1 MPDGASITMENNP
14 TETTKAVDV
23 EAEIPATTNPE
34 ADATANAGAEAEG
47 STSTEDLTALIEAEK
62 KHGKPDP
69 AKARERIEKKFKPVQ
84 EEEEEE
90 DEEERPVTRR
100 ELAEM
105 LARQAHEN
113 TLISQE
119 DTIIE
124 LSESLGQTSQEA
136 ELIRSI
142 HANRIFPVGMPLR
155 EQLAEAAAIANVKR
169 VEARNAEL
177 TRKIQ
182 SQNTVS
188 RNTATTHRDPQAN
201 LEPDMAPDLKVS
213 MQRAGYIY
221 NSSSRRYEKK
231 LPNGKTLVKEN
242 GKPPYLAN

>member
-1 MPDGASITMENNP
+1 MENNP
-14 TETTKAVDV
+14 TETTEKTVDV
-23 EAEIPATTNPE
+23 EAEVAPATTEE
-34 ADATANAGAEAEG
+34 ATPQG
-47 STSTEDLTALIEAEK
+47 SSTEEDLTALIEAEK
-62 KHGKPDP
+62 KRGKPDP
-69 AKARERIEKKFKPVQ
+69 AKARERIERKLNSEPED
-84 EEEEEE
+84 EEEI

-100 ELAEM
+100 ELAEL
-105 LARQAHEN
+105 LARQAHET
-113 TLISQE
+113 TLTTQE
-119 DTIIE
+119 DTIVE

-155 EQLAEAAAIANVKR
+155 EQLAEAAAIALVKR
-169 VEARNAEL
+169 TEARNSEL
-177 TRKIQ
+177 ARKIQ

-201 LEPDMAPDLKVS
+201 LEPELAPDLKVS

-221 NSSSRRYEKK
+221 NNTSRRYEKK

-242 GKPPYLAN
+242 GKPPYLAD